1 MMAAPSDEDL
11 ALGLMGN
18 RMSLCTLF
26 AVVRER
32 NAPAQVDVD
41 TFMADVHVRF
51 ATTVLSPKQ
60 RLLRGIKT
68 MLFVSKI
75 IALLTA
81 LDRKRVEAGL
91 TALHQICS
99 YGPRMISIL
108 QDRGI
113 EPPLIALLALDGVKH
128 RKITVSTLKLLC
140 TLTAQGPSLI
150 DQPGLV
156 DHLRV
161 NIRSED
167 TLTRLYCSRLLCSFF
182 SNPVEEWK
190 AVQNPECVKMLL
202 GLIQSDNET
211 TLRLLFSTLDGLT
224 YHAAHAKVLC
234 AAEPRIIT
242 LLVER
247 VMASNEDLKSSALEA
262 VRNLA
267 ANAHVFGS
275 IMSAASRA
283 ARSDTPSHV
292 AALYEHAHVSGLGE
306 DGNFVPGNVSVY
318 SNMDKARHLHL
329 KELTME
335 VLWYLGTVKARGPK
349 LAEGTGRHGL
359 ECNPVSSRNIFKRN
373 LTARG
378 STARFSMMEA
388 L

>member
-1 MMAAPSDEDL
+1 MVASASDADL
-11 ALGLMGN
+11 AHEM
-18 RMSLCTLF
+18 MSNQMTLCTLF
-26 AVVRER
+26 AVVRKR
-32 NAPAQVDVD
+32 NMPTSIDVD
-41 TFMADVHVRF
+41 AFMANRRRS
-51 ATTVLSPKQ
+51 ASMALSPRQ

-68 MLFVSKI
+68 MLFVSDI
-75 IALLTA
+75 IAMLTA

-91 TALHQICS
+91 AALNQICNCS
-99 YGPRMISIL
+99 PRMITIL
-108 QDRGI
+108 YNNDI

-140 TLTAQGPSLI
+140 MLAAQGRSLI

-156 DHLRV
+156 EHLQV

-190 AVQNPECVKMLL
+190 AVQNPACVNMLL

-211 TLRLLFSTLDGLT
+211 TLQLLFSTLNGLT
-224 YHAAHAKVLC
+224 YHATHAKVLC

-242 LLVER
+242 LIVER
-247 VMASNEDLKSSALEA
+247 VMASSEGLKSSALEA

-283 ARSDTPSHV
+283 ARSDTPSHI
-292 AALYEHAHVSGLGE
+292 ASLYEHAHVSGLG
-306 DGNFVPGNVSVY
+306 DDKSFVPGAISVY
-318 SNMDKARHLHL
+318 TNMDKAEHLHL

-349 LAEGTGRHGL
+349 PAEGKGRHGL
-359 ECNPVSSRNIFKRN
+359 ECHPVSSRNIFKQN

-378 STARFSMMEA
+378 SVARFSISED